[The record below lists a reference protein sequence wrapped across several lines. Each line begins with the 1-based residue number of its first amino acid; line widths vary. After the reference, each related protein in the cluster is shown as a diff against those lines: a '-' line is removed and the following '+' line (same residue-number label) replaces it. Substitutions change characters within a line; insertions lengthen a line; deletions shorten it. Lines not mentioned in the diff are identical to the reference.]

1 MQRPGCML
9 QPCCNLY
16 KGTCGRPSAATARRF
31 SKPLRARS
39 ASARPPP
46 EPSTQRTLCEY
57 SRATCVRTPEYPVWV
72 RCSLH
77 PVSPLG
83 VRSPCSAGTAAG
95 MVATDAGITCNAY
108 KGAHR
113 LIRPRSAE
121 RASCKRRP
129 LRCRVRAPLV
139 LCRAQYALTPTHVPV
154 QMWLDPAAIQAHA
167 RLAQSPHRCGRGGPN
182 PGADAAGKSVLCLVG
197 TCRCCMLS
205 CRSTRC
211 CRCSSA
217 TTALRHGYVQEIGQ
231 PAL

>member
-1 MQRPGCML
+1 VEEPILLQAVRRRQFCCAAVEYGTGPYRRTDVAPWMQRPGCML

-46 EPSTQRTLCEY
+46 KPSTHRTLCEY
-57 SRATCVRTPEYPVWV
+57 SRASCVRTPEYPVRVPRVV

-108 KGAHR
+108 KGTHR

-121 RASCKRRP
+121 RASCKRRL

-139 LCRAQYALTPTHVPV
+139 LCRAQYAN
-154 QMWLDPAAIQAHA
+154 
-167 RLAQSPHRCGRGGPN
+167 PHSR
-182 PGADAAGKSVLCLVG
+182 PGADVAG
-197 TCRCCMLS
+197 S
-205 CRSTRC
+205 CHH
-211 CRCSSA
+211 SSA
-217 TTALRHGYVQEIGQ
+217 CPPGPVTV
-231 PAL
+231 